1 MNNRLTFRANYGE
14 GKTKPES
21 VTCDNFPVLTETDP
35 LFMRVVN
42 KDYVELEVRM
52 TVRVDNGTAEY
63 VYNNQE
69 HNVPPM
75 SFTAIPMRKVS
86 EHGSDN

>member
-1 MNNRLTFRANYGE
+1 MNNRLTFRANFGE
-14 GKTKPES
+14 DKEKPES
-21 VTCDNFPVLTETDP
+21 VTCDNFLDYVEIDP

-52 TVRVDNGTAEY
+52 TIRVDNGTAEY

-75 SFTAIPMRKVS
+75 SFTAIPMRKV
-86 EHGSDN
+86 DNGTK